1 MPEDPQ
7 LQGVKLHILVNDI
20 EAPEL
25 SIVIPALNEEPTI
38 QEFVSWCQEG
48 LAEAGVKGDGGC
60 SCPSVA
66 ANATPLRF
74 RETTRSAS

>member
-7 LQGVKLHILVNDI
+7 LQGVKLHIPVNDI

-38 QEFVSWCQEG
+38 QEFV
-48 LAEAGVKGDGGC
+48 
-60 SCPSVA
+60 
-66 ANATPLRF
+66 
-74 RETTRSAS
+74 